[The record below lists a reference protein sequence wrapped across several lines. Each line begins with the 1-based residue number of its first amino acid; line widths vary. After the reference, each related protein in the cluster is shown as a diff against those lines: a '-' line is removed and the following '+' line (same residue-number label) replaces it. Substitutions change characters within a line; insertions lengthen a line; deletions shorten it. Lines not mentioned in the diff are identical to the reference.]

1 MNPFKSLAQILNKNT
16 DRVSDFTKED
26 AAAMLNINPEAL
38 RVFEDSYKR
47 HVLESDEVSENLF
60 ELNAKQAA
68 EIQTKNQAELTKTAE
83 AIAEQIISELLE
95 QTEVL
100 DYDGKTLT
108 KIEFRPDITTRPVS
122 LESVNTLPEELQ
134 PQLTGRYMRR
144 DIDAPTY
151 LVLLEHYQKYKQAK
165 NQKERTVHYNLF
177 RQGLDI
183 LDLDPV
189 TYEILG
195 MNMNTMGYW
204 FPELARAIQEQSFFR
219 LPKTKIM
226 RVPITLLQLTRQDYF
241 TLTATTKKILNDFC
255 FKAFDLDENQDY
267 FVKTGTYSSKFE
279 FRNAHIHEPSE
290 VHELGQY
297 LLFIHFTACQAANP
311 LATPKI
317 YGMST
322 TNEWVVREYIQD
334 KNNLPTI
341 YNGLPLRTE
350 YRVFVDFD
358 KNQILAA
365 NPYWDKDVMLKRFG
379 GEADSN
385 TPEKIHDYIVYLSQ
399 ADRLQE
405 TYDANIEMLKEKLI
419 PVVKNINLPGQ
430 WSIDI
435 MQEGS
440 EFYIIDMATA
450 QTSMYNDCIPE
461 NLRRTMEENWI
472 PKLSE

>member
-1 MNPFKSLAQILNKNT
+1 
-16 DRVSDFTKED
+16 
-26 AAAMLNINPEAL
+26 
-38 RVFEDSYKR
+38 
-47 HVLESDEVSENLF
+47 
-60 ELNAKQAA
+60 
-68 EIQTKNQAELTKTAE
+68 
-83 AIAEQIISELLE
+83 
-95 QTEVL
+95 
-100 DYDGKTLT
+100 
-108 KIEFRPDITTRPVS
+108 
-122 LESVNTLPEELQ
+122 
-134 PQLTGRYMRR
+134 
-144 DIDAPTY
+144 
-151 LVLLEHYQKYKQAK
+151 
-165 NQKERTVHYNLF
+165 
-177 RQGLDI
+177 
-183 LDLDPV
+183 
-189 TYEILG
+189 
-195 MNMNTMGYW
+195 MNTMGYW

-255 FKAFDLDENQDY
+255 FKAFDLDENKDY

-334 KNNLPTI
+334 KNNLPAI

-385 TPEKIHDYIVYLSQ
+385 TPEKIHDYIVNLSQ

-405 TYDANIEMLKEKLI
+405 TYDANIEMLKEKLM
-419 PVVKNINLPGQ
+419 PVVKSISLPGQ
-430 WSIDI
+430 WSVDI
-435 MQEGS
+435 MQEGN